1 MFNHRFRI
9 TTLLITLCASVAVAE
24 DVGTVAATRGQAEIG
39 RGGAVTPAAV
49 GAAVQL
55 GDELRTGADGQ
66 LRVVFRDDS
75 VIDLAQNASLT
86 VDTQVY
92 DPGSSRFSTLLRL
105 AAGKARAIVSKAYG
119 APGAAYEIQTPT
131 AVAGVRGTEFLITY
145 DADRDATDVI
155 GIDGRILVRSL
166 AQRLDD
172 TVYITASEGTTVKR
186 GMAPT
191 RPERVDPDYLRHESD
206 ALQPLAVGGVGA
218 AGVAGAAAGANA
230 GTGDVPP
237 PDRAPS
243 SGGLAGQV
251 GRDELRNS
259 GDVAGQPPAV
269 VGSDRGQ
276 LGVP

>member
-1 MFNHRFRI
+1 MHNRRAVVAA
-9 TTLLITLCASVAVAE
+9 LLVTLCASAAFAE

-39 RGGAVTPAAV
+39 RAGAFTPAAV
-49 GAAVQL
+49 GAVVQL

-75 VIDLAQNASLT
+75 VIDLTQNASLT

-119 APGAAYEIQTPT
+119 APGASYEIQTPT
-131 AVAGVRGTEFLITY
+131 AVAGVRGTEFLIEY

-155 GIDGRILVRSL
+155 GIDGRIMVRSL

-186 GMAPT
+186 GMGPT
-191 RPERVDPDYLRHESD
+191 KPERIDPEYLRHESD
-206 ALQPLAVGGVGA
+206 VLQPLAVGGAGA
-218 AGVAGAAAGANA
+218 VGAAAGAKA
-230 GTGDVPP
+230 GGANNVPA

-269 VGSDRGQ
+269 IGGDRGQ

>member
-1 MFNHRFRI
+1 MSHSRSGI
-9 TTLLITLCASVAVAE
+9 AALLVTLCTSAALAE
-24 DVGTVAATRGQAEIG
+24 DVGTVAAARGQAEIG
-39 RGGAVTPAAV
+39 RSGAFSPAAV
-49 GAAVQL
+49 GAVVQL
-55 GDELRTGADGQ
+55 GDVLRTGADSQ

-75 VIDLAQNASLT
+75 VIDLTQNASLT

-119 APGAAYEIQTPT
+119 ASGASYEIQTPT
-131 AVAGVRGTEFLITY
+131 AVAGVRGTEFLIEY
-145 DADRDATDVI
+145 DASRDATDVV
-155 GIDGRILVRSL
+155 GIDGRIMVRSL

-172 TVYITASEGTTVKR
+172 TVYITASEGTTVVR

-191 RPERVDPDYLRHESD
+191 KPERVDPEYLRHEAD
-206 ALQPLAVGGVGA
+206 ALQPLAIGGAGRVG
-218 AGVAGAAAGANA
+218 GAAAAASA
-230 GTGDVPP
+230 GSGDVPP